1 MESNTKGENNME
13 NMTIG
18 QIVGAIGTLSVLAGF
33 FFSIYKFIKNVV
45 LDKIEKNKADIVEL
59 KREMKQ
65 EVKELKQEVGILKS
79 EVKDSKEERL
89 ILLKAQLA
97 CLKGL
102 KEQGCN
108 GPVTQ
113 AINDIENYIITKSHD

>member
-1 MESNTKGENNME
+1 MEEITM
-13 NMTIG
+13 G
-18 QIVGAIGTLSVLAGF
+18 QIVGAVTTLSVLAGF
-33 FFSIYKFIKNVV
+33 FFGIYKFIKNVV
-45 LDKIEKNKADIVEL
+45 LDKIANNTKDIEWL
-59 KREMKQ
+59 K
-65 EVKELKQEVGILKS
+65 KEIKHLKINII
-79 EVKDSKEERL
+79 DSKEERL

-113 AINDIENYIITKSHD
+113 AINDIENYIIAKSHD

>member
-1 MESNTKGENNME
+1 ME
-13 NMTIG
+13 NITISE
-18 QIVGAIGTLSVLAGF
+18 IVGVIGALTVLVGF
-33 FFSIYKFIKNVV
+33 FFSIYKFIKKVV
-45 LDKIEKNKADIVEL
+45 LDKIDKNKSDIEEL
-59 KREMKQ
+59 KR
-65 EVKELKQEVGILKS
+65 EVGILKR
-79 EVKDSKEERL
+79 ELQDSKEERL
-89 ILLKAQLA
+89 ILLKGQLA

>member
-1 MESNTKGENNME
+1 ME
-13 NMTIG
+13 NITIG
-18 QIVGAIGTLSVLAGF
+18 QIVGVAGTLSVLSGF
-33 FFSIYKFIKNVV
+33 FFSIYKFIKKVV
-45 LDKIEKNKADIVEL
+45 LDKIEKNKEDIAEL
-59 KREMKQ
+59 KRE
-65 EVKELKQEVGILKS
+65 VVILKS
-79 EVKDSKEERL
+79 EVKESKEERL

>member
-1 MESNTKGENNME
+1 ME
-13 NMTIG
+13 NITIG
-18 QIVGAIGTLSVLAGF
+18 QIAGAIGIVTVIAGF
-33 FFSIYKFIKNVV
+33 CTSIWHLIQIKIF
-45 LDKIEKNKADIVEL
+45 DKIDSNTKRIEKLENDAV
-59 KREMKQ
+59 R
-65 EVKELKQEVGILKS
+65 LKS
-79 EVKDSKEERL
+79 EIADSKEERL

-113 AINDIENYIITKSHD
+113 AIGDIENYLMKKSHD